1 MGSSNIQ
8 RDIPLYADLY
18 VQGRMELDH
27 MVSQEISLDEI
38 NTGYERLLNG
48 EVIRSV
54 ITSF

>member
-1 MGSSNIQ
+1 
-8 RDIPLYADLY
+8 
-18 VQGRMELDH
+18 

-38 NTGYERLLNG
+38 NAGYERLLNG